1 MSLKLDSVSTLLNEP
16 DAAPVHSVTLFV
28 ALVSACIVIGHLLQ
42 KTRWMNQSVTA
53 LAFGLCTAT
62 VIILTTNGKISDI
75 LLFDEDLFFICLL
88 PPIIFNAGFQVKK
101 KQFFQNFIIINLFG
115 VVGTLISFGIISMG
129 SAQLFM
135 KFGLTFWDQGDFLA
149 LGAILSATDT
159 VCTLQVLNQEDT
171 PLLYSLV
178 FGEGVVND
186 ATSIVLFNAIQKFS
200 VHITPDTVMQF
211 TGSFLYLF
219 SLSTLLGI
227 AVGLMS
233 AYIIRKLYFGRHST
247 DREVALMILMAYL
260 SYVMAD
266 LFQLSGILTV
276 FFCGIVMSHYTWH
289 NITESS
295 RVTTKHTFAT
305 LSFISETFIFLYVGM
320 DALDMEK
327 WKIAKGSPGTS
338 VAVSSTLLGLVLV
351 GRAASVISVSFLSNL
366 ANDSPIDKIGFKQ
379 QVGIFGLALFA
390 DLNLLNDKVMLLIQV
405 TIWWAGLMRGA
416 VSVALAYNKF
426 TSSGHTQ
433 RPKNAIMITSTIT
446 IVLFSNVVF
455 GLLTKPLVRL
465 MLQPR
470 EQSSEISS
478 PKSSSALLPLLAN
491 GQDLASELDSVGGG
505 ISIRRPSSLTMLITK
520 PTSTVHYY
528 WRKFDNAVMRP
539 IFGGGGEESPPND
552 ILH

>member
-115 VVGTLISFGIISMG
+115 VVGTLISFGIISI
-129 SAQLFM
+129 
-135 KFGLTFWDQGDFLA
+135 A

-200 VHITPDTVMQF
+200 VHVTPDTVMQF

-327 WKIAKGSPGTS
+327 WKIVKGSPGTS

-351 GRAASVISVSFLSNL
+351 GRAASVFSVSFLSNL

-379 QVGIFGLALFA
+379 QV
-390 DLNLLNDKVMLLIQV
+390 

-416 VSVALAYNKF
+416 VSVALAYNK
-426 TSSGHTQ
+426 
-433 RPKNAIMITSTIT
+433 
-446 IVLFSNVVF
+446 VF

-470 EQSSEISS
+470 EESSEISS

>member
-115 VVGTLISFGIISMG
+115 VVGTLISFGIISIG
-129 SAQLFM
+129 SAKLFM

-178 FGEGVVND
+178 FGEGV
-186 ATSIVLFNAIQKFS
+186 
-200 VHITPDTVMQF
+200 
-211 TGSFLYLF
+211 
-219 SLSTLLGI
+219 
-227 AVGLMS
+227 VGLMS

-327 WKIAKGSPGTS
+327 WKIVKGSPGTS

-351 GRAASVISVSFLSNL
+351 GRAASVFSVSFLSNL

-379 QVGIFGLALFA
+379 
-390 DLNLLNDKVMLLIQV
+390 QV

-470 EQSSEISS
+470 EESSEISS

>member
-115 VVGTLISFGIISMG
+115 VVGTLISFGIISIG
-129 SAQLFM
+129 ISQSQGLLCYFLFGNKILIIIFM
-135 KFGLTFWDQGDFLA
+135 CWWSCPGFACYLA
-149 LGAILSATDT
+149 RSLGAILSATDT

-200 VHITPDTVMQF
+200 VHVTPDTVMQF

-327 WKIAKGSPGTS
+327 WKIVKGSPGTS

-351 GRAASVISVSFLSNL
+351 GRAASVFSVSFLSNL

-379 QVGIFGLALFA
+379 
-390 DLNLLNDKVMLLIQV
+390 QV

-470 EQSSEISS
+470 EESSEISS

>member
-115 VVGTLISFGIISMG
+115 VVGTLISFGIISIG
-129 SAQLFM
+129 SAKLFM

-200 VHITPDTVMQF
+200 VHVTPDTVMQF

-233 AYIIRKLYFGRHST
+233 AYIIRELYFGRHST

-327 WKIAKGSPGTS
+327 WKIVKGSPGTS

-351 GRAASVISVSFLSNL
+351 GRAASVFSVSFLSNL

-379 QVGIFGLALFA
+379 QV
-390 DLNLLNDKVMLLIQV
+390 

-416 VSVALAYNKF
+416 VSVALAYNK
-426 TSSGHTQ
+426 
-433 RPKNAIMITSTIT
+433 
-446 IVLFSNVVF
+446 VF

-470 EQSSEISS
+470 EESSEISS